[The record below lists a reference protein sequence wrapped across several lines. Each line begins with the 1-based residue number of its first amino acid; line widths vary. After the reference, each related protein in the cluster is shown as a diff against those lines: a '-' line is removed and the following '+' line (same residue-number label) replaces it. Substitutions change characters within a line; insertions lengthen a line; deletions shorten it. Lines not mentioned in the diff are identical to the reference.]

1 MTDFVKAEL
10 AQKKKTGCIVQ
21 LLVVSI
27 ASIAGIILS
36 VVNIFGGKLLY
47 TLAYLLAGLLGLLYT
62 AIKLNSTFARS
73 VVLNDGKL
81 YMRSWDNGFFPYNI
95 AFRPKF
101 FADFVPAKTIVREVN
116 ISDITDLAIGSRGFL
131 QRSVDAQS
139 VSEKMTELISYDKSL
154 EKYLKRYDILYVR
167 LADGKV
173 GMMSVDCFDMKAL
186 GDIADYLERNVQGM
200 RFKTNVRLLRKRGL
214 TDELHLK

>member
-27 ASIAGIILS
+27 ASVAGIILS